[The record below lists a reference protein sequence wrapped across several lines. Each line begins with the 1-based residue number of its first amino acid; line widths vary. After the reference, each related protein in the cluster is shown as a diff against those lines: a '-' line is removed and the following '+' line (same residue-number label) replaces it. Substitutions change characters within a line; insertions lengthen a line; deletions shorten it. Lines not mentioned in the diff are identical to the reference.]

1 MSENDQSQAD
11 DQQMNAEQAQA
22 EAESGTEKQA
32 EAPATEAEDLPKLL
46 EDARGKADEHWDLY
60 MRSQAELD
68 NVRRRAERD
77 VQNAHKYG
85 TEKFINELLPILDSM
100 ELGLQAANAEDEAS
114 KQLLEGMQLTLKM
127 FRDAMGKF
135 GVSVLDPQGEAFNP
149 EFHQAMSMQET
160 AEVEPNTV
168 MAVMQK
174 GYVLNER
181 LIRPAMVMVSKA
193 AVDAG
198 E

>member
-1 MSENDQSQAD
+1 MNNMSENDQSQAD
-11 DQQMNAEQAQA
+11 DQQINAEQAQA
-22 EAESGTEKQA
+22 EVEIDTPDAGED
-32 EAPATEAEDLPKLL
+32 DLPKLL

-60 MRSQAELD
+60 MRSQAEVD

-85 TEKFINELLPILDSM
+85 TEKFINELLPVLDSM
-100 ELGLQAANAEDEAS
+100 ELGLQAVNGDDEATR
-114 KQLLEGMQLTLKM
+114 QLLEGMQLTLKM
-127 FRDAMGKF
+127 FQDAMTKF
-135 GVSVLDPQGEAFNP
+135 GVTVLDPQGEAFNP
-149 EFHQAMSMQET
+149 EFHQAMSMQES

-193 AVDAG
+193 P
-198 E
+198 